1 MDKKVYTEK
10 IRALTAA
17 LQAQPKEVFS
27 GKKFLVTG
35 IMLDSLPVLD
45 LLEELNVAV
54 VDDLLCHESMQF
66 RTPTREGGT
75 VASKLAYRFLDL
87 KGASPLYEPKKPRGK
102 WLAQLAKARGADAVY
117 FCLMK
122 FCDPEAFDYPL
133 VKKDLEEAGVPLL
146 SVEHDQL
153 VESTE
158 QLRTRIQGFLEINL
172 S

>member
-66 RTPTREGGT
+66 RTPTRKGGPWLQAGLPVPGPEGG
-75 VASKLAYRFLDL
+75 FP
-87 KGASPLYEPKKPRGK
+87 PL
-102 WLAQLAKARGADAVY
+102 
-117 FCLMK
+117 
-122 FCDPEAFDYPL
+122 
-133 VKKDLEEAGVPLL
+133 
-146 SVEHDQL
+146 
-153 VESTE
+153 
-158 QLRTRIQGFLEINL
+158 
-172 S
+172 